1 MLHAGLGLI
10 ALLLLAFL
18 CSEDR
23 RRIPWRTVVCG
34 VALQLV
40 FALLL
45 IGIPGADR
53 AMIGLNEAATALQTA
68 TLVGTQ
74 FVFGYLGGGAPAFA
88 ETHPGA
94 SFILAF
100 QALPLVLTISA
111 LASLLFHWGVLQ
123 RITAAFAWLLRRVM
137 GIDGPLALGAAVHVF
152 VGMVEAPLLVRPY
165 LLRMQRGELFA
176 LMTCGMAGVA
186 GTVMIIYASFLSA
199 LVPNA
204 LAHILI
210 ASIIS
215 TPAGLAV
222 AALMVPFDPA
232 DRAEGRPEG
241 RLVIE
246 NPPVGAIDA
255 LVKGTL
261 DGVPILAS
269 IIAVLIVTIAVVT
282 LVNMALGLLPAVA
295 GAPVTLERIFA
306 LPFQPVMWLIGVPW
320 SETAAAAGLMA
331 TKTVLNEFVAYLHF
345 SSLPAD
351 AFSPRTRMILTYALC
366 GFANFGS
373 LGIVIG
379 GLGSMVPARR
389 AEIVALGPRTILAG
403 TIATCMSGALAG
415 ALAGPLAGPLA
426 G

>member
-1 MLHAGLGLI
+1 MLHAVLGLGS
-10 ALLLLAFL
+10 LLLLAFL

-34 VALQLV
+34 VGLQIA

-45 IGIPGADR
+45 FGAPGADR
-53 AMIGLNEAATALQTA
+53 AMFWLNDAASALQAA

-111 LASLLFHWGVLQ
+111 LASLLFYWGVLQ
-123 RITAAFAWLLRRVM
+123 RVTAAFAWLLRRSM
-137 GIDGPLALGAAVHVF
+137 GISGPLALGAAVHVF

-165 LLRMQRGELFA
+165 LARMQRGEIFA

-186 GTVMIIYASFLSA
+186 GTVMIIYASFLA
-199 LVPNA
+199 PVVPNA
-204 LAHILI
+204 LGNILI

-222 AALMVPFDPA
+222 AALMVPFD
-232 DRAEGRPEG
+232 GSGQQEG
-241 RLVIE
+241 RLVIDD
-246 NPPVGAIDA
+246 PPHSSLDA
-255 LVKGTL
+255 VVKGTL
-261 DGVPILAS
+261 DGVPILAA
-269 IIAVLIVTIAVVT
+269 IVAVLLVTVA
-282 LVNMALGLLPAVA
+282 LVALANMTLGLLPDWD
-295 GAPVTLERIFA
+295 GAAVTLQRLFA
-306 LPFQPVMWLIGVPW
+306 LPFRPVMWLIGVPW
-320 SETAAAAGLMA
+320 AETGAASMLMA
-331 TKTVLNEFVAYLHF
+331 TKTVLNEFVAYLSF
-345 SSLPAD
+345 SQLPPET
-351 AFSPRTRMILTYALC
+351 FSPRSRMVLTYALC

-379 GLGSMVPARR
+379 GLGAMVPARR
-389 AEIVALGPRTILAG
+389 AEIVELGLRTILSG
-403 TIATCMSGALAG
+403 TLATCMSGAVAG
-415 ALAGPLAGPLA
+415 ASAG
-426 G
+426 

>member
-1 MLHAGLGLI
+1 MPQAGLGLA

-18 CSEDR
+18 LSEDWR
-23 RRIPWRTVVCG
+23 RVPWRTVICG
-34 VALQLV
+34 VGLQIG
-40 FALLL
+40 FAVLL
-45 IGIPGADR
+45 IGVPGADR
-53 AMIGLNEAATALQTA
+53 AMIWLSDGANALQSA

-88 ETHPGA
+88 ESHPGA

-123 RITAAFAWLLRRVM
+123 RVTAGFAWLLSRTM
-137 GIDGPLALGAAVHVF
+137 GIGGPLALGAAVHVF

-186 GTVMIIYASFLSA
+186 GTVMVIYASFLA
-199 LVPNA
+199 PLVPNA
-204 LAHILI
+204 LGHILA

-222 AALMVPFDPA
+222 AALMVPFVPA
-232 DRAEGRPEG
+232 EREEG
-241 RLVIE
+241 RLVIDD
-246 NPPVGAIDA
+246 PPVSAIDA

-261 DGVPILAS
+261 DGIPILAS

-282 LVNMALGLLPAVA
+282 LINMGLGLFPDVA
-295 GAPVTLERIFA
+295 GGSVTLQRIFA
-306 LPFQPVMWLIGVPW
+306 LPFRPVMWLIGVPW
-320 SETAAAAGLMA
+320 GETSAAASLMA
-331 TKTVLNEFVAYLHF
+331 TKTVLNEFVAYLNF
-345 SSLPAD
+345 SSMPVD
-351 AFSPRTRMILTYALC
+351 AFTPRTRMILTYSLC

-379 GLGSMVPARR
+379 GLGAMVPARR
-389 AEIVALGPRTILAG
+389 TEIVALGMRTILSG
-403 TIATCMSGALAG
+403 TIATCMSGAVAG
-415 ALAGPLAGPLA
+415 ALAGG
-426 G
+426 